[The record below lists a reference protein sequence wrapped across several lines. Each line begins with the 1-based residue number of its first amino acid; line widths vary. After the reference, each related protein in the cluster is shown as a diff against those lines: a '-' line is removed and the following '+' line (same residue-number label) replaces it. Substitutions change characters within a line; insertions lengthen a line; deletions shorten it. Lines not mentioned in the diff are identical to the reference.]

1 LPLWLKELS
10 RGWGDGA
17 LALPCLA
24 LPCLALPCLALPCLA
39 LPKQYERPCNRQ
51 AIRLYSTK
59 KQCLDSK
66 SLVFDFRLLVFGF
79 WFPDNSPD

>member
-17 LALPCLA
+17 LA

-79 WFPDNSPD
+79 WFLVS